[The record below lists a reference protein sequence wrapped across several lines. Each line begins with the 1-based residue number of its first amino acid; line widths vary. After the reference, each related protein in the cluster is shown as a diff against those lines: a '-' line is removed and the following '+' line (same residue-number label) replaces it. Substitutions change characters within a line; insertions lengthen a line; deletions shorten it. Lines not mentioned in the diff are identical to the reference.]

1 MTMKM
6 TRNKY
11 HHALRRVKLAADKI
25 KAQKLFEAS
34 MWGGGD
40 LLAELKKTRGGKFS
54 PDLPENVAG
63 ANDEEEICETFKGVY
78 ANLYNSAPSEAEMEK
93 LKDKVAGS
101 VGKQDSTEIEKLTG
115 LAVKLAASGIK
126 KGKMDV
132 SGSYGSDAI
141 RHAPDSFYDYLAAVY
156 RSWLVHGT
164 VSRPL
169 LACAFLPLLKS
180 NLKNPAETKS
190 YRAIAG
196 SAAILLLFE
205 RVVLALWGDRL
216 ASGTLQMGYKCG
228 SSTAQCSYVASE
240 TVAHFLREG
249 SHPIMVALDMTQA
262 FDRCRYDVLFGKA
275 AERLPASVVKVLI
288 YMYEKQHAWVRWG
301 SARSSTFGLTN
312 GTRQG
317 SVLSPALFV
326 LYVQELLDRLQAL
339 GVGCHIGNT
348 FVGAVAW
355 ADDFL
360 LIAPSRT
367 AMQLMLDTASNFV
380 REVGLEF
387 STDPNPAKSKSKAIF
402 MVGRHRGLV
411 KPAALLLSGQPLPW
425 VQHATHLGHEFHED
439 GTMLMDTRMRR
450 GAFIG
455 RCLEVQE
462 AFAFA
467 TPSDVLGAIKL
478 YCGDLYGGMLARL
491 DSAPA
496 LQLTNCWSTAV
507 KDVWGL
513 PRSTHTVHARWLS
526 SGHSSLREDLL
537 CRWPK
542 FLRSL
547 LTGPSPEAA
556 VVARM
561 AASNAR
567 STTAANNRLILDC
580 TQQSAWTA
588 TPGQVRAAL
597 RAQEAMTEQQLE
609 TAAQLGQA
617 LQDRDRLYRVGQD
630 TTAVQQR
637 IEEIC

>member
-1 MTMKM
+1 
-6 TRNKY
+6 
-11 HHALRRVKLAADKI
+11 
-25 KAQKLFEAS
+25 
-34 MWGGGD
+34 
-40 LLAELKKTRGGKFS
+40 
-54 PDLPENVAG
+54 
-63 ANDEEEICETFKGVY
+63 
-78 ANLYNSAPSEAEMEK
+78 MEK
-93 LKDKVAGS
+93 LKDKVEGC
-101 VGKQDSTEIEKLTG
+101 VGKQDSAEIEKVTG
-115 LAVKLAASGIK
+115 LAVKLAAGAMK

-141 RHAPDSFYDYLAAVY
+141 KHAPDTFYDYLAAVY

-169 LACAFLPLLKS
+169 LACAFLPLLKCS
-180 NLKNPAETKS
+180 QKNPAETKS

-216 ASGTLQMGYKCG
+216 ASGSLQMGYKCG

-262 FDRCRYDVLFGKA
+262 FDRCRFDVLFSKA
-275 AERLPASVVKVLI
+275 AERLPAAVVRVLI
-288 YMYEKQHAWVRWG
+288 FMYEKQHAWVRWG

-326 LYVQELLDRLQAL
+326 LYVQELLDRLQSL
-339 GVGCHIGNT
+339 GVGCHIGST
-348 FVGAVAW
+348 FVGAVA
-355 ADDFL
+355 
-360 LIAPSRT
+360 RT
-367 AMQLMLDTASNFV
+367 AMQLMLDTASSFV
-380 REVGLEF
+380 REVGLGF
-387 STDPNPAKSKSKAIF
+387 GTDPNPAKSKCKAIF

-411 KPAALLLSGQPLPW
+411 KPAPLLLSGQPLPW

-467 TPSDVLGAIKL
+467 APSEVLGAIKL
-478 YCGDLYGGMLARL
+478 YAGDLYGGMLARL
-491 DSAPA
+491 DSGPA
-496 LQLTNCWSTAV
+496 LQLTNCWNTAV

-547 LTGPSPEAA
+547 LTGPSAEAA

-561 AASNAR
+561 AAGDAR
-567 STTAANNRLILDC
+567 STTAANNKLIYEC
-580 TQQSAWTA
+580 TQLSAWSA

-597 RAQEAMTEQQLE
+597 RAQEVMTEQQME
-609 TAAQLGQA
+609 TAAQLGQE
-617 LQDRDRLYRVGQD
+617 LQDRDRLYRAGQD
-630 TTAVQQR
+630 TTEVQRR